1 MPTYNVINDSHRR
14 ILMSKDQL
22 LTAVIEFCQEYK
34 MAESTFGRKAVNDG
48 KFVSRL
54 RTGARVTPETF
65 EKVKKFI
72 NSSGNVKSIQID
84 NQNLHVLP
92 KEDNVDDKNLFDE
105 KSKSKKKNFRFFDNR
120 QKYLLFVSTC
130 SEKEVISKRIG
141 MELGHIKPKP
151 PAIRIF
157 DAGMGDGT
165 VLAGVMREMHHRY
178 PTMPFYISGKEISL
192 EDVRICLSKMSDRL
206 FEHPASVL
214 VFTNLFYSE
223 APWLKPKSMASS
235 NSMVWK
241 EVALQGGSSHE
252 FAEQLN
258 ELRGFL
264 DENWQAGHSPKTGN
278 PIYER
283 PTVLIIYREDH
294 KFLLSDVIPKQDVKK
309 ADYDLVLASQPYRL
323 RVSSEVKSR
332 NVLLPLVRSLGRG
345 GRIIGIH
352 SSGDDPGHQ
361 ILKEIWPND
370 NPFVSDRHSLLK
382 AVKNELGSDARHYN
396 IKANSDNRSIFKYT
410 MHSLPSELEASIGT
424 STLFAAWNAAT
435 YVGQI
440 DEQRLEAA
448 MKSVDY
454 LSITQKALKKYG
466 GLWFNDESYTI
477 SRKND

>member
-1 MPTYNVINDSHRR
+1 
-14 ILMSKDQL
+14 MSKDQL
-22 LTAVIEFCQEYK
+22 LTAVIEFCKEYK

-72 NSSGNVKSIQID
+72 NSSGNIKSIQID

-345 GRIIGIH
+345 GRLIGIH

>member
-1 MPTYNVINDSHRR
+1 
-14 ILMSKDQL
+14 MSKDQL
-22 LTAVIEFCQEYK
+22 LTAVIEFCKEYK

>member
-1 MPTYNVINDSHRR
+1 
-14 ILMSKDQL
+14 MSKDQL
-22 LTAVIEFCQEYK
+22 LTAVIEFCKEHK

-178 PTMPFYISGKEISL
+178 PTMPFYVSGKEISL

-345 GRIIGIH
+345 GRLIGIH

>member
-1 MPTYNVINDSHRR
+1 MINDSYRR
-14 ILMSKDQL
+14 IFMSKDQL

-178 PTMPFYISGKEISL
+178 PTMPFYVSGKEISL

>member
-1 MPTYNVINDSHRR
+1 MINDSYRR
-14 ILMSKDQL
+14 FFMSKDQL
-22 LTAVIEFCQEYK
+22 LTAVIEFCKEYK

-72 NSSGNVKSIQID
+72 NSSGNVKSIEID

-92 KEDNVDDKNLFDE
+92 KEDNVDDKNIFDE

-345 GRIIGIH
+345 GRLIGIH

>member
-1 MPTYNVINDSHRR
+1 
-14 ILMSKDQL
+14 MSKDQL
-22 LTAVIEFCQEYK
+22 LTAVIEFCKEHK

-72 NSSGNVKSIQID
+72 NSSGNIKSLEID

-92 KEDNVDDKNLFDE
+92 KEDNVDDKNIFDE

-252 FAEQLN
+252 FAEQLS

-294 KFLLSDVIPKQDVKK
+294 KFLLSDVIPKQDIKK

-345 GRIIGIH
+345 GRLIGIH